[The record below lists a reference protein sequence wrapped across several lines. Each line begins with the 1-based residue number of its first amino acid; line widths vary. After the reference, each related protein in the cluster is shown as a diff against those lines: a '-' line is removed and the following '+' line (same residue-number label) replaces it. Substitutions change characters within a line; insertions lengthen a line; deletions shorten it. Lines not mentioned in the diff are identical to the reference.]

1 MPETEKTILISL
13 FTSIVVSLFTFILG
27 LKSGKNQTDRAMI
40 QDIYKKMYAHFDDLG
55 EHIKRNRP
63 KSWESF
69 KSIKYDMN
77 RTKYFPVVSELK
89 MNGDLLYVKKRI
101 ADKACALEIDLMNYA
116 WDEKRNLRNIHQI
129 VSGCSAL
136 YKDGW
141 TFKNYHRSPDN
152 NHFETSNPLDCRTHI
167 CADYRDW
174 FDRARITELFAHIN
188 DDRALEFRYQNDS
201 EVFSMMIYPQSLA
214 VTQDEFIEQVYQLLN
229 QEIEGFSD
237 ICSKKSTYINQI
249 EKLKKK
255 IAKRVRE
262 PFSFWSTFFGA
273 FADLFR

>member
-89 MNGDLLYVKKRI
+89 MNGDLLY
-101 ADKACALEIDLMNYA
+101 CL
-116 WDEKRNLRNIHQI
+116 
-129 VSGCSAL
+129 L
-136 YKDGW
+136 Y
-141 TFKNYHRSPDN
+141 TSP
-152 NHFETSNPLDCRTHI
+152 SP
-167 CADYRDW
+167 RD
-174 FDRARITELFAHIN
+174 R
-188 DDRALEFRYQNDS
+188 
-201 EVFSMMIYPQSLA
+201 
-214 VTQDEFIEQVYQLLN
+214 
-229 QEIEGFSD
+229 G
-237 ICSKKSTYINQI
+237 
-249 EKLKKK
+249 
-255 IAKRVRE
+255 
-262 PFSFWSTFFGA
+262 
-273 FADLFR
+273 